1 MRKRKY
7 QREEDVGDDEYV
19 EAECPQCEAPIQTR
33 FQRGRHTRR
42 LRCPVCQ
49 NLVTLARAP
58 RQDEPDLIPLQPKRR
73 QP

>member
-1 MRKRKY
+1 MRKRTY
-7 QREEDVGDDEYV
+7 QREEAVGDDEYV
-19 EAECPQCEAPIQTR
+19 EAECPQCEAPIPIR

-49 NLVTLARAP
+49 NLVTLARP
-58 RQDEPDLIPLQPKRR
+58 ERQDEPDLIQIQPKGR